1 MKIKHLLFCLFLFSV
16 PAISLAQDKASS
28 EKSTPTSKAQRKADK
43 KKWKDDRL
51 KEHQDKKMVKNYHKA
66 LQTKK
71 VQKRMKKNKK
81 KAERINDNKREFFL
95 KRWFGRS

>member
-1 MKIKHLLFCLFLFSV
+1 MKILRILLLLIILGLPSY
-16 PAISLAQDKASS
+16 IYAQDKGDSKSS
-28 EKSTPTSKAQRKADK
+28 APTSRAQRMADK
-43 KKWKDDRL
+43 KKWKEQRL
-51 KEHQDKKMVKNYHKA
+51 KAHQDKKMVKQHHKM

-71 VQKRMKKNKK
+71 VQKRMKKNKR